1 MEIDCYCCAIH
12 IEHVHAG
19 CNKSSSNECLQ
30 RSGELHVVYYCQIP
44 RLKFNGP
51 SISFQRYSWSGANSK
66 PFSHFFDR

>member
-1 MEIDCYCCAIH
+1 MEIDCCCCAIH
-12 IEHVHAG
+12 IEHVYAG

-51 SISFQRYSWSGANSK
+51 AISF
-66 PFSHFFDR
+66 